1 MWTYLGVD
9 DEDSYGVEIG
19 DMSQIANNQMVW
31 RVLLNG
37 FPYKTPAEM
46 GVPDERSAFA
56 VTKQAVYAVLDG
68 RDTSRYSGV
77 DEIGNQMADAVRRL
91 VDIGRNGTQ
100 TYQDPVINVSSI
112 SPAGV
117 DSIDSNYISQTFN
130 VSSEVNMKDINVIL
144 DTFSAPTGTKV
155 TDINNNERTN
165 FNKGENFKILVP
177 RENIKDEITVQFTLS
192 GQCETYP
199 ILFGKA
205 PNENVQDYVLT
216 TDPFVVSTAKSQMNY
231 KPSVDIEI
239 DKISSG
245 ESEITGK
252 GEGEPLEGAKFNV
265 KSEDGSFNK
274 DYYTDA
280 NGKITLSNMDIQ
292 KYIITELESAKYYLL
307 NKDTQV
313 EVTPEHDGDDQ
324 KVVFENT
331 PVDIKVNVDKDS
343 DKEEVQGNEILT
355 YTIDNIKN
363 LSNVPLDNFTLTD
376 DLPDEVR
383 LQKLQTGT
391 YNEDL
396 KYSIYYNT
404 NKRENIKLQDNLS
417 TKVNNEIDFTNLELA
432 KDEYV
437 TQFQLKFGTVK
448 IGFSN
453 VEEMTVTTKAIE
465 GLEKDSVF
473 ENNVNVEGTYIDVPT
488 EDEDDVPT
496 KVYENVLKVTKVSKE
511 YNQYTELEKGSKI
524 NATFEILDE
533 NKNHVETV
541 KTTDGE
547 FTYKYLETGKQY
559 FLKELSVDDYYVIS
573 EDLIPFK
580 FEENGQT
587 IEITVENDN
596 VNLVVDVEKNGPTQ
610 AKQGDIITYDF
621 NHVGNF
627 SNVPISNFVFGDKL
641 PRQVRL
647 QSLTTGTWNEEL
659 TYKIQYITNQNT
671 NWAYIGEDYSTK
683 ENYTVDFTTLDL
695 QDGEYVTQYR
705 FIFGDVKEGFREQEK
720 PTATVKINE
729 DLANNKII
737 VNDCYVNGKYV
748 DTPLEDED
756 DAHTIVYTPEENK
769 EVELPKTGM

>member
-1 MWTYLGVD
+1 
-9 DEDSYGVEIG
+9 
-19 DMSQIANNQMVW
+19 MSQIANNQMVW

-155 TDINNNERTN
+155 TDVNNNERTN
-165 FNKGENFKILVP
+165 FDKGENFKVLVP

-205 PNENVQDYVLT
+205 PNDNVQDYVLT

-252 GEGEPLEGAKFNV
+252 GEGEPLEGAKFNE

-573 EDLIPFK
+573 EELIPFK

-627 SNVPISNFVFGDKL
+627 SNVPISDFIFGDKL
-641 PRQVRL
+641 PRQVRI
-647 QSLTTGTWNEEL
+647 QSITTGTWNEEL

-671 NWAYIGEDYSTK
+671 NWAYIGEDYNTN
-683 ENYTVDFTTLDL
+683 ENYTVDFTNLNL
-695 QDGEYVTQYR
+695 QDGEYVTEYR
-705 FIFGDVKEGFREQEK
+705 FVFGDVKEGFREEEK

>member
-1 MWTYLGVD
+1 
-9 DEDSYGVEIG
+9 
-19 DMSQIANNQMVW
+19 MSQIANNQMVW

-77 DEIGNQMADAVRRL
+77 DAIGNQMADAVRRL

-100 TYQDPVINVSSI
+100 TYQDPVINVSTI

-165 FNKGENFKILVP
+165 FDKGENFKVLVP

-205 PNENVQDYVLT
+205 PNDNVQDYVLT

-627 SNVPISNFVFGDKL
+627 SNVPISDFIFGDKL
-641 PRQVRL
+641 PRQVRI
-647 QSLTTGTWNEEL
+647 QSITTGTWNEEL

-671 NWAYIGEDYSTK
+671 NWAYIGEDYNTN
-683 ENYTVDFTTLDL
+683 ENYTVDFTNLNL
-695 QDGEYVTQYR
+695 QDGEYVTEYR
-705 FIFGDVKEGFREQEK
+705 FVFGDVKEGFREEEK

>member
-1 MWTYLGVD
+1 
-9 DEDSYGVEIG
+9 
-19 DMSQIANNQMVW
+19 MSQIANNQMVW

-165 FNKGENFKILVP
+165 FDKGENFKVLVP

-205 PNENVQDYVLT
+205 PNDNVQDYVLT

-331 PVDIKVNVDKDS
+331 PVDIKVNVDKDF

-417 TKVNNEIDFTNLELA
+417 TKVNNEIDFSNLELA
-432 KDEYV
+432 NDEYV

-453 VEEMTVTTKAIE
+453 VEKMTVTTKAIE

-705 FIFGDVKEGFREQEK
+705 FIFGDVKEGFREEEK

>member
-1 MWTYLGVD
+1 
-9 DEDSYGVEIG
+9 
-19 DMSQIANNQMVW
+19 MSQIANNQMVW

-77 DEIGNQMADAVRRL
+77 DAIGNQMADAVRRL

-100 TYQDPVINVSSI
+100 TYQDPVINVSTI

-117 DSIDSNYISQTFN
+117 DNIDSNYISQTFN

-144 DTFSAPTGTKV
+144 DTFSAPNGTKV

-165 FNKGENFKILVP
+165 FDKGENFKVLVP

-205 PNENVQDYVLT
+205 PNDNVQDYVLT

-453 VEEMTVTTKAIE
+453 VEKMTVTTKAIE

-573 EDLIPFK
+573 EELIPFK

-627 SNVPISNFVFGDKL
+627 SNVPISDFIFGDKL
-641 PRQVRL
+641 PRQVRI
-647 QSLTTGTWNEEL
+647 QSITTGTWNEEL

-671 NWAYIGEDYSTK
+671 NWAYIGEDYNTN
-683 ENYTVDFTTLDL
+683 ENYTVDFTNLNL
-695 QDGEYVTQYR
+695 QDGEYVTEYR
-705 FIFGDVKEGFREQEK
+705 FVFGDVKEGFREEEK

>member
-1 MWTYLGVD
+1 
-9 DEDSYGVEIG
+9 
-19 DMSQIANNQMVW
+19 MSQIANNQMVW

-77 DEIGNQMADAVRRL
+77 DAIGNQMADAVRRL

-100 TYQDPVINVSSI
+100 TYQDPVINVSTI

-117 DSIDSNYISQTFN
+117 DNIDSNYISQTFN

-144 DTFSAPTGTKV
+144 DTFSAPNGTKV

-165 FNKGENFKILVP
+165 FDKGENFKVLVP

-205 PNENVQDYVLT
+205 PNDNVQDYVLT

-252 GEGEPLEGAKFNV
+252 DEGEPLEGAKFNV

-437 TQFQLKFGTVK
+437 TAFQLKFGTVK

-453 VEEMTVTTKAIE
+453 VEKMTVTTKAIE

-705 FIFGDVKEGFREQEK
+705 FIFGDVKEGFREEEK
-720 PTATVKINE
+720 PTTTVKINE

-737 VNDCYVNGKYV
+737 VNDCYVNGQYV

>member
-1 MWTYLGVD
+1 
-9 DEDSYGVEIG
+9 
-19 DMSQIANNQMVW
+19 MSQIANNQMVW

-165 FNKGENFKILVP
+165 FDKGENFKVLVP

-205 PNENVQDYVLT
+205 PNDNVQDYVLT

-343 DKEEVQGNEILT
+343 DKGEVQGNEILT

-573 EDLIPFK
+573 EELIPFK

-627 SNVPISNFVFGDKL
+627 SNVPISDFIFGDKL

-647 QSLTTGTWNEEL
+647 QSITTGTWNEEL

-671 NWAYIGEDYSTK
+671 NWAYIGEDYNTN
-683 ENYTVDFTTLDL
+683 ENYTVDFTNLNL
-695 QDGEYVTQYR
+695 QDGEYVTEYR
-705 FIFGDVKEGFREQEK
+705 FVFGDVKEGFREEEK

>member
-1 MWTYLGVD
+1 
-9 DEDSYGVEIG
+9 
-19 DMSQIANNQMVW
+19 MSQIANNQMVW

-77 DEIGNQMADAVRRL
+77 DEIGNQMAEAVRRL

-100 TYQDPVINVSSI
+100 TYQDPVINVSTI

-117 DSIDSNYISQTFN
+117 DNIDSNYISQTFN
-130 VSSEVNMKDINVIL
+130 VSSQVNMKDINVIL
-144 DTFSAPTGTKV
+144 DTFSAPKGTKV

-165 FNKGENFKILVP
+165 FNKGENFKVLVP

-437 TQFQLKFGTVK
+437 TEFQLKFGTVK

-473 ENNVNVEGTYIDVPT
+473 ENNVNVQGTYIDVPT

-587 IEITVENDN
+587 IEITIENDN

-627 SNVPISNFVFGDKL
+627 SNVPISDFIFGDKL

-683 ENYTVDFTTLDL
+683 ENYTVDFTNLNL
-695 QDGEYVTQYR
+695 QDGEYVTEYR
-705 FIFGDVKEGFREQEK
+705 FVFGDVKEGFREEEK

>member
-1 MWTYLGVD
+1 
-9 DEDSYGVEIG
+9 
-19 DMSQIANNQMVW
+19 MSQIANNQMVW

-165 FNKGENFKILVP
+165 FDKGENFKVLVP

-205 PNENVQDYVLT
+205 PNDNVQDYVLT

-647 QSLTTGTWNEEL
+647 QSITTGTWNEEL

-671 NWAYIGEDYSTK
+671 NWAYIGEDYNTN
-683 ENYTVDFTTLDL
+683 ENYTVDFTNLNL
-695 QDGEYVTQYR
+695 QDGEYVTEYR
-705 FIFGDVKEGFREQEK
+705 FVFGDVKEGFREEEK

>member
-1 MWTYLGVD
+1 
-9 DEDSYGVEIG
+9 
-19 DMSQIANNQMVW
+19 MSQIANNQMVW
-31 RVLLNG
+31 RVLING

-100 TYQDPVINVSSI
+100 TYQDPVINVSTI

-117 DSIDSNYISQTFN
+117 DNIDSNYISQTFN
-130 VSSEVNMKDINVIL
+130 VSSQVNMKDINVIL
-144 DTFSAPTGTKV
+144 DTFSAPKGTKV

-165 FNKGENFKILVP
+165 FNKGENFKVLVP

-205 PNENVQDYVLT
+205 PNDNVQDYVLT

-324 KVVFENT
+324 KVTFKNT
-331 PVDIKVNVDKDS
+331 PVDIEVNVDKDS

-453 VEEMTVTTKAIE
+453 AEKMTVTTKAIE

-573 EDLIPFK
+573 EELIPFK

-627 SNVPISNFVFGDKL
+627 SNVPISDFIFGDKL

-671 NWAYIGEDYSTK
+671 NWAYIGEDYNTN
-683 ENYTVDFTTLDL
+683 ENYTVDFTNLNL

-705 FIFGDVKEGFREQEK
+705 FVFGDVKEGFREEEK

-737 VNDCYVNGKYV
+737 VNDCYVNGQYV

>member
-1 MWTYLGVD
+1 
-9 DEDSYGVEIG
+9 
-19 DMSQIANNQMVW
+19 MSQIANNQMVW

-37 FPYKTPAEM
+37 FPYKSASEM
-46 GVPDERSAFA
+46 GLPDDRSAFA
-56 VTKQAVYAVLDG
+56 VTKQAVYSVLDG

-77 DEIGNQMADAVRRL
+77 DELGNLMADKVREL

-100 TYQDPVINVSSI
+100 TYQDPVINVSTI

-144 DTFSAPTGTKV
+144 DTFSAPEGTKV
-155 TDINNNERTN
+155 TDVNNNERTN
-165 FNKGENFKILVP
+165 FNKGENFKVLVP

-205 PNENVQDYVLT
+205 PSENVQDYVLT

-265 KSEDGSFNK
+265 KSEDGSFNH

-280 NGKITLSNMDIQ
+280 NGKITLTNMDIQ

-331 PVDIKVNVDKDS
+331 PVDIEVSVDKDS

-396 KYSIYYNT
+396 NYSVYYST
-404 NKRENIKLQDNLS
+404 NKKENVKLQDNLS

-432 KDEYV
+432 NDEYV
-437 TQFQLKFGTVK
+437 TEFQLRFGTVK

-453 VEEMTVTTKAIE
+453 VEKMTVTTKVIE
-465 GLEKDSVF
+465 GLQKDSVF
-473 ENNVNVEGTYIDVPT
+473 KNNVNVEGTYIDVPT

-511 YNQYTELEKGSKI
+511 YNQYTELEACSKI

-573 EDLIPFK
+573 EELIPFK

-627 SNVPISNFVFGDKL
+627 SNVPISDFIFGDKL
-641 PRQVRL
+641 PRQVRI
-647 QSLTTGTWNEEL
+647 QSITTGTWNEEL

-671 NWAYIGEDYSTK
+671 NWAYIGEDYNTN
-683 ENYTVDFTTLDL
+683 ENYTVDFTNLNL

-705 FIFGDVKEGFREQEK
+705 FVFGDVKEGFREEEK

>member
-165 FNKGENFKILVP
+165 FDKGENFKVLVP

-205 PNENVQDYVLT
+205 PNDNVQDYVLT

-417 TKVNNEIDFTNLELA
+417 TKVNNEIDFSNLELA
-432 KDEYV
+432 NDEYV
-437 TQFQLKFGTVK
+437 TEFQLRFGTVK

-453 VEEMTVTTKAIE
+453 VEKMTVTTKAIE

-627 SNVPISNFVFGDKL
+627 SNVPISDFIFGDKL
-641 PRQVRL
+641 PRQVRI
-647 QSLTTGTWNEEL
+647 QSITTGTWNEEL

-671 NWAYIGEDYSTK
+671 NWAYIGEDYNTN
-683 ENYTVDFTTLDL
+683 ENYTVDFTNLNL

-705 FIFGDVKEGFREQEK
+705 FVFGDVKEGFREEEK

>member
-1 MWTYLGVD
+1 
-9 DEDSYGVEIG
+9 
-19 DMSQIANNQMVW
+19 MSQIANNQMVW

-144 DTFSAPTGTKV
+144 DTFSAPNGTKV

-165 FNKGENFKILVP
+165 FDKGENFKVLVP

-205 PNENVQDYVLT
+205 PNDNVQDYVLT

-473 ENNVNVEGTYIDVPT
+473 ENNVNVQGTYIDVPT

-705 FIFGDVKEGFREQEK
+705 FIFGDVKEGFREEEK

>member
-1 MWTYLGVD
+1 
-9 DEDSYGVEIG
+9 
-19 DMSQIANNQMVW
+19 MSQIANNQMVW

-77 DEIGNQMADAVRRL
+77 DEIGNQMADAIRRL

-100 TYQDPVINVSSI
+100 TYQDPVINVSTI

-117 DSIDSNYISQTFN
+117 DSIDKNYISQTFN
-130 VSSEVNMKDINVIL
+130 VSSDVNMKDINVIL

-155 TDINNNERTN
+155 TDVNNNEKTN
-165 FNKGENFKILVP
+165 FNKGENFKVLVP

-216 TDPFVVSTAKSQMNY
+216 TDPFVLSTARSQMNY
-231 KPSVDIEI
+231 KPSIDIEI
-239 DKISSG
+239 EKISSG

-324 KVVFENT
+324 KVTFKNT
-331 PVDIKVNVDKDS
+331 PVDIEVNVDKDS

-376 DLPDEVR
+376 DLPDEIR
-383 LQKLQTGT
+383 IQELQTGT

-404 NKRENIKLQDNLS
+404 NKRENIKLLDNLS
-417 TKVNNEIDFTNLELA
+417 TKINNKIDFTNLELA

-437 TQFQLKFGTVK
+437 TAFQLKFGTVK

-453 VEEMTVTTKAIE
+453 VEKMTVTTKVIE
-465 GLEKDSVF
+465 GLQKDSVF
-473 ENNVNVEGTYIDVPT
+473 KNNVNVEGTYIDVPT

-511 YNQYTELEKGSKI
+511 YNQYTELEACSKI

-559 FLKELSVDDYYVIS
+559 YLKELSVDDYYVIS
-573 EDLIPFK
+573 KDLIPFK
-580 FEENGQT
+580 FEQNGQT

-596 VNLVVDVEKNGPTQ
+596 VNLLVDVEKNGPTQ
-610 AKQGDIITYDF
+610 AKQGDLITYDF

-647 QSLTTGTWNEEL
+647 QQITTGTWNEEL

-671 NWAYIGEDYSTK
+671 NWQYIGEDYSTN
-683 ENYTVDFTTLDL
+683 ENYTVDFTKLDL
-695 QDGEYVTQYR
+695 QEGEYVTEYR
-705 FIFGDVKEGFREQEK
+705 FIFGDVKEGFREVEK
-720 PTATVKINE
+720 PTATVKVNE

-756 DAHTIVYTPEENK
+756 DAHTIVYTKEENK

>member
-1 MWTYLGVD
+1 
-9 DEDSYGVEIG
+9 
-19 DMSQIANNQMVW
+19 MSQIANNQMVW

-165 FNKGENFKILVP
+165 FDKGENFKVLVP

-205 PNENVQDYVLT
+205 PNDNVQDYVLT

-331 PVDIKVNVDKDS
+331 PVDIEVNVDKDS

-396 KYSIYYNT
+396 KYSVYYST
-404 NKRENIKLQDNLS
+404 NKKENVKLQDNLS

-432 KDEYV
+432 NDEYV
-437 TQFQLKFGTVK
+437 TEFQLRFGTVK

-573 EDLIPFK
+573 EELIPFK

-705 FIFGDVKEGFREQEK
+705 FIFGDVKEGFREEEK

>member
-1 MWTYLGVD
+1 
-9 DEDSYGVEIG
+9 
-19 DMSQIANNQMVW
+19 MSQIANNQMVW

-100 TYQDPVINVSSI
+100 TYQDPVINVSTI

-117 DSIDSNYISQTFN
+117 DNIDSKYISQTFN

-155 TDINNNERTN
+155 TDVNNNEKTN
-165 FNKGENFKILVP
+165 FNKGENFKVLVP

-205 PNENVQDYVLT
+205 PNDNVQDYVLT

-404 NKRENIKLQDNLS
+404 NKRENIKLVDNLS
-417 TKVNNEIDFTNLELA
+417 TKVNNKIDFTNLELA

-627 SNVPISNFVFGDKL
+627 SNVPISDFIFGDKL
-641 PRQVRL
+641 PRQVRI
-647 QSLTTGTWNEEL
+647 QSITTGTWNEEL

-671 NWAYIGEDYSTK
+671 NWAYIGEDYNTN
-683 ENYTVDFTTLDL
+683 ENYTVDFTNLNL
-695 QDGEYVTQYR
+695 QDGEYVTEYR
-705 FIFGDVKEGFREQEK
+705 FVFGDVKEGFREEEK

>member
-1 MWTYLGVD
+1 
-9 DEDSYGVEIG
+9 
-19 DMSQIANNQMVW
+19 MSQIANNQMVW

-165 FNKGENFKILVP
+165 FDKGENFKVLVP

-205 PNENVQDYVLT
+205 PNDNVQDYVLT

-265 KSEDGSFNK
+265 KSEDGSFNQ

-547 FTYKYLETGKQY
+547 FTYKYLDTGKQY

-627 SNVPISNFVFGDKL
+627 SNVPISDFIFGDKL

-671 NWAYIGEDYSTK
+671 NWAYIGEDYNTN

-705 FIFGDVKEGFREQEK
+705 FIFGDVKEGFREEEK
-720 PTATVKINE
+720 PTTTVKINE

>member
-1 MWTYLGVD
+1 
-9 DEDSYGVEIG
+9 
-19 DMSQIANNQMVW
+19 MSQIANNQMVW

-165 FNKGENFKILVP
+165 FDKGENFKVLVP

-205 PNENVQDYVLT
+205 PNDNVQDYVLT

-627 SNVPISNFVFGDKL
+627 SNVPISDFIFGDKL
-641 PRQVRL
+641 PRQVRI
-647 QSLTTGTWNEEL
+647 QSITTGTWNEEL

-671 NWAYIGEDYSTK
+671 NWAYIGEDYNTN
-683 ENYTVDFTTLDL
+683 ENYTVDFTNLNL
-695 QDGEYVTQYR
+695 QDGEYVTEYR
-705 FIFGDVKEGFREQEK
+705 FVFGDVKEGFREEEK

>member
-144 DTFSAPTGTKV
+144 DTFSAPNGTKV

-165 FNKGENFKILVP
+165 FDKGENFKVLVP

-205 PNENVQDYVLT
+205 PNDNVQDYVLT

-331 PVDIKVNVDKDS
+331 PVDIEVNVDKDS

-437 TQFQLKFGTVK
+437 TEFQLKFGTVK

-473 ENNVNVEGTYIDVPT
+473 ENNVNVQGTYIDVPT

-573 EDLIPFK
+573 EELIPFK

-647 QSLTTGTWNEEL
+647 QSITTGTWNEEL

-705 FIFGDVKEGFREQEK
+705 FIFGDVKEGFREEEK

>member
-1 MWTYLGVD
+1 
-9 DEDSYGVEIG
+9 
-19 DMSQIANNQMVW
+19 MSQIANNQMVW

-100 TYQDPVINVSSI
+100 TYQDPVINVSTI
-112 SPAGV
+112 SPAGI
-117 DSIDSNYISQTFN
+117 DNIDSNYISQTFN
-130 VSSEVNMKDINVIL
+130 VSSQVNMKDINVIL

-165 FNKGENFKILVP
+165 FDKGENFKVLVP

-205 PNENVQDYVLT
+205 PNDNVQDYVLT

-627 SNVPISNFVFGDKL
+627 SNVPISDFIFGDKL
-641 PRQVRL
+641 PRQVRI
-647 QSLTTGTWNEEL
+647 QSITTGTWNEEL

-705 FIFGDVKEGFREQEK
+705 FIFGDVKEGFREEEK

-756 DAHTIVYTPEENK
+756 DAHTIVYTPEKNK

>member
-1 MWTYLGVD
+1 
-9 DEDSYGVEIG
+9 
-19 DMSQIANNQMVW
+19 MSQIANNQMVW

-165 FNKGENFKILVP
+165 FDKGENFKVLVP

-205 PNENVQDYVLT
+205 PNDNVQDYVLT

-331 PVDIKVNVDKDS
+331 PVDIKVNVDKDF

-363 LSNVPLDNFTLTD
+363 LSNVPLDNFTLID

-473 ENNVNVEGTYIDVPT
+473 ENNVNVQGTYIDVPT

-705 FIFGDVKEGFREQEK
+705 FIFGDVKEGFREEEK

-737 VNDCYVNGKYV
+737 LNDCYVNGKYV

>member
-1 MWTYLGVD
+1 
-9 DEDSYGVEIG
+9 
-19 DMSQIANNQMVW
+19 MSQIANNQMVW

-100 TYQDPVINVSSI
+100 TYQDPVINVSTI

-117 DSIDSNYISQTFN
+117 DNIDSNYISQTFN
-130 VSSEVNMKDINVIL
+130 VSSQVNMKDINVIL

-165 FNKGENFKILVP
+165 FDKGENFKVLVP

-205 PNENVQDYVLT
+205 PNDNVQDYVLT

-437 TQFQLKFGTVK
+437 TEFQLKFGTVK

-573 EDLIPFK
+573 EELIPFK

-627 SNVPISNFVFGDKL
+627 SNVPISDFIFGDKL
-641 PRQVRL
+641 PRQVRI
-647 QSLTTGTWNEEL
+647 QSITTGTWNEEL

-671 NWAYIGEDYSTK
+671 NWAYIGEDYNTN
-683 ENYTVDFTTLDL
+683 ENYTVDFTNLNL

-705 FIFGDVKEGFREQEK
+705 FVFGDVKEGFREEEK

>member
-1 MWTYLGVD
+1 MD
-9 DEDSYGVEIG
+9 
-19 DMSQIANNQMVW
+19 QIANNQMVW

-165 FNKGENFKILVP
+165 FDKGENFKILVP

-307 NKDTQV
+307 NKDTV
-313 EVTPEHDGDDQ
+313 IEVTPEHDGDDQ

-573 EDLIPFK
+573 EELIPFK

-647 QSLTTGTWNEEL
+647 QSITTGTWNEEL

-695 QDGEYVTQYR
+695 QDGEYVTEYK
-705 FIFGDVKEGFREQEK
+705 FIFGDVKEGFREEEK

>member
-1 MWTYLGVD
+1 
-9 DEDSYGVEIG
+9 
-19 DMSQIANNQMVW
+19 MSQIANNQMVW

-144 DTFSAPTGTKV
+144 DTFSAPNGTKV

-165 FNKGENFKILVP
+165 FDKGENFKVLVP

-205 PNENVQDYVLT
+205 PNDNVQDYVLT

-239 DKISSG
+239 DKISRG

-252 GEGEPLEGAKFNV
+252 DEGEPLEGAKFNV

-573 EDLIPFK
+573 EELIPFK

-627 SNVPISNFVFGDKL
+627 SNVPISDFVFGDKL

-647 QSLTTGTWNEEL
+647 QSITTGTWNEEL

-671 NWAYIGEDYSTK
+671 NWAYIGEDYNTN
-683 ENYTVDFTTLDL
+683 ENYTVDFTNLNL
-695 QDGEYVTQYR
+695 QDGEYVTEYR
-705 FIFGDVKEGFREQEK
+705 FVFGDVKEGFREEEK

>member
-1 MWTYLGVD
+1 
-9 DEDSYGVEIG
+9 
-19 DMSQIANNQMVW
+19 MSQIANNQMVW

-100 TYQDPVINVSSI
+100 TYQDPVINVSTI

-117 DSIDSNYISQTFN
+117 DNIDSNYISQTFN

-155 TDINNNERTN
+155 TDVNNNEKTN
-165 FNKGENFKILVP
+165 FNKGENFKVLVP

-216 TDPFVVSTAKSQMNY
+216 TDPFVLSTAKSQMNY

-239 DKISSG
+239 EKISSG

-274 DYYTDA
+274 DYYTDK
-280 NGKITLSNMDIQ
+280 NGKITLTNMDIQ

-313 EVTPEHDGDDQ
+313 EITPEHDGDDQ
-324 KVVFENT
+324 KVTFKNT
-331 PVDIKVNVDKDS
+331 PVDIEVNVDKDS

-376 DLPDEVR
+376 DLPDEIR
-383 LQKLQTGT
+383 IQELQTGT

-627 SNVPISNFVFGDKL
+627 SNVPISDFIFGDKL

-705 FIFGDVKEGFREQEK
+705 FVFGDVKEGFREEEK

-737 VNDCYVNGKYV
+737 VNDCYVNGQYV

>member
-1 MWTYLGVD
+1 
-9 DEDSYGVEIG
+9 
-19 DMSQIANNQMVW
+19 MSQIANNQMVW

-77 DEIGNQMADAVRRL
+77 DAIGNQMADAVRRL

-100 TYQDPVINVSSI
+100 TYQDPVINVSTI

-117 DSIDSNYISQTFN
+117 DNIDSNYISQTFN

-144 DTFSAPTGTKV
+144 DTFSAPNGTKV

-165 FNKGENFKILVP
+165 FDKGENFKVLVP

-205 PNENVQDYVLT
+205 PNDNVQDYVLT

-239 DKISSG
+239 EKISSG

-580 FEENGQT
+580 LEENGQT

-627 SNVPISNFVFGDKL
+627 SNVPISDFIFGDKL

-705 FIFGDVKEGFREQEK
+705 FIFGDVKEGFREEEK
-720 PTATVKINE
+720 PTTTVKINE

-737 VNDCYVNGKYV
+737 VNDCYVNGQYV

>member
-1 MWTYLGVD
+1 
-9 DEDSYGVEIG
+9 
-19 DMSQIANNQMVW
+19 MSQIANNQMVW

-100 TYQDPVINVSSI
+100 TYQDPVINVSTI

-165 FNKGENFKILVP
+165 FDKGENFKVLVP

-205 PNENVQDYVLT
+205 PNDNVQDYVLT

-324 KVVFENT
+324 KV
-331 PVDIKVNVDKDS
+331 
-343 DKEEVQGNEILT
+343 
-355 YTIDNIKN
+355 
-363 LSNVPLDNFTLTD
+363 
-376 DLPDEVR
+376 
-383 LQKLQTGT
+383 
-391 YNEDL
+391 L
-396 KYSIYYNT
+396 KT
-404 NKRENIKLQDNLS
+404 HQ
-417 TKVNNEIDFTNLELA
+417 
-432 KDEYV
+432 
-437 TQFQLKFGTVK
+437 
-448 IGFSN
+448 
-453 VEEMTVTTKAIE
+453 
-465 GLEKDSVF
+465 
-473 ENNVNVEGTYIDVPT
+473 
-488 EDEDDVPT
+488 
-496 KVYENVLKVTKVSKE
+496 
-511 YNQYTELEKGSKI
+511 
-524 NATFEILDE
+524 
-533 NKNHVETV
+533 
-541 KTTDGE
+541 
-547 FTYKYLETGKQY
+547 
-559 FLKELSVDDYYVIS
+559 
-573 EDLIPFK
+573 
-580 FEENGQT
+580 
-587 IEITVENDN
+587 
-596 VNLVVDVEKNGPTQ
+596 
-610 AKQGDIITYDF
+610 
-621 NHVGNF
+621 
-627 SNVPISNFVFGDKL
+627 
-641 PRQVRL
+641 
-647 QSLTTGTWNEEL
+647 
-659 TYKIQYITNQNT
+659 
-671 NWAYIGEDYSTK
+671 
-683 ENYTVDFTTLDL
+683 
-695 QDGEYVTQYR
+695 
-705 FIFGDVKEGFREQEK
+705 
-720 PTATVKINE
+720 
-729 DLANNKII
+729 
-737 VNDCYVNGKYV
+737 
-748 DTPLEDED
+748 
-756 DAHTIVYTPEENK
+756 
-769 EVELPKTGM
+769 

>member
-1 MWTYLGVD
+1 
-9 DEDSYGVEIG
+9 
-19 DMSQIANNQMVW
+19 MSQIANNQMVW

-144 DTFSAPTGTKV
+144 DTFSAPNGTKV

-165 FNKGENFKILVP
+165 FDKGENFKVLVP

-205 PNENVQDYVLT
+205 PNDNVQDYVLT

-343 DKEEVQGNEILT
+343 DKGEVQGNEILT

-376 DLPDEVR
+376 DLPDEIR
-383 LQKLQTGT
+383 IQELQTGT

-404 NKRENIKLQDNLS
+404 NKRENIKLVDNLS
-417 TKVNNEIDFTNLELA
+417 TKVNNKIDFTNLELA

-627 SNVPISNFVFGDKL
+627 SNVPISDFIFGDKL
-641 PRQVRL
+641 PRQVRI
-647 QSLTTGTWNEEL
+647 QSITTGTWNEEL

-671 NWAYIGEDYSTK
+671 NWAYIGEDYNTN
-683 ENYTVDFTTLDL
+683 ENYTVDFTNLNL

-705 FIFGDVKEGFREQEK
+705 FIFGDVKEGFREEEK

>member
-1 MWTYLGVD
+1 
-9 DEDSYGVEIG
+9 
-19 DMSQIANNQMVW
+19 MSQIANNQMVW

-100 TYQDPVINVSSI
+100 TYQDPVINVSTI

-117 DSIDSNYISQTFN
+117 DNIDSKYISQTFN

-155 TDINNNERTN
+155 TDVNNNEKTN
-165 FNKGENFKILVP
+165 FNKGENFKVLVP

-205 PNENVQDYVLT
+205 PSENVQDYVLT
-216 TDPFVVSTAKSQMNY
+216 TDPFVLSTAKSQMNY

-239 DKISSG
+239 EKISSG

-252 GEGEPLEGAKFNV
+252 GEGEPLEGAKFNI
-265 KSEDGSFNK
+265 KSEDGTFNK
-274 DYYTDA
+274 DFYTDK
-280 NGKITLSNMDIQ
+280 NGKITLTNMDIQ

-324 KVVFENT
+324 KVTFKNT
-331 PVDIKVNVDKDS
+331 PVDIEVNVDKDS
-343 DKEEVQGNEILT
+343 DKGEVQGNEILT

-376 DLPDEVR
+376 DLPDEIR
-383 LQKLQTGT
+383 IQELQTGT

-404 NKRENIKLQDNLS
+404 NKRENIKLVDNLS
-417 TKVNNEIDFTNLELA
+417 TKVNNKIDFTNLELA

-437 TQFQLKFGTVK
+437 TAFQLKFGTVK

-453 VEEMTVTTKAIE
+453 VGKMTVTTKAIE
-465 GLEKDSVF
+465 GLQKDSVF
-473 ENNVNVEGTYIDVPT
+473 KNNVNVEGTYIDVPT

-511 YNQYTELEKGSKI
+511 YNQYTELEACSKI
-524 NATFEILDE
+524 NATFDILDE
-533 NKNHVETV
+533 NKDYVETV

-547 FTYKYLETGKQY
+547 FTYKYLKTGKQY

-573 EDLIPFK
+573 EDLIPFE

-596 VNLVVDVEKNGPTQ
+596 VNLLVDVEKNGPTQ
-610 AKQGDIITYDF
+610 AKQGDLITYDF

-641 PRQVRL
+641 PRQVRI
-647 QSLTTGTWNEEL
+647 QKITTGTWNEEL

-671 NWAYIGEDYSTK
+671 NWQYIGEDYLTN
-683 ENYTVDFTTLDL
+683 ENYTVDFAKLNL
-695 QDGEYVTQYR
+695 QEGEYVTEYR
-705 FIFGDVKEGFREQEK
+705 FIFGDVKEGFREEEK
-720 PTATVKINE
+720 PTATVKVNE

-756 DAHTIVYTPEENK
+756 DAHTIVYTKEENK

>member
-1 MWTYLGVD
+1 
-9 DEDSYGVEIG
+9 
-19 DMSQIANNQMVW
+19 MSQIANNQMVW

-165 FNKGENFKILVP
+165 FDKGENFKILVP
-177 RENIKDEITVQFTLS
+177 RENIKDEIAVQFTLS

-363 LSNVPLDNFTLTD
+363 LSNVPLDNFTITD

-627 SNVPISNFVFGDKL
+627 SNVPISDFIFGDKL
-641 PRQVRL
+641 PRQVRI
-647 QSLTTGTWNEEL
+647 QSITTGTWNEEL

-671 NWAYIGEDYSTK
+671 NWAYIGEDYNTN
-683 ENYTVDFTTLDL
+683 ENYTVDFTNLNL
-695 QDGEYVTQYR
+695 QDGEYVTEYR
-705 FIFGDVKEGFREQEK
+705 FVFGDVKEGFREEEK

>member
-1 MWTYLGVD
+1 
-9 DEDSYGVEIG
+9 
-19 DMSQIANNQMVW
+19 MSQIANNQMVW

-130 VSSEVNMKDINVIL
+130 VSSQVNMKDINVIL

-165 FNKGENFKILVP
+165 FDKGENFKVLVP

-205 PNENVQDYVLT
+205 PNDNVQDYVLT

-239 DKISSG
+239 EKISSG

-274 DYYTDA
+274 DYYTDK
-280 NGKITLSNMDIQ
+280 NGKITLTNMDIQ

-383 LQKLQTGT
+383 LLKLQTGT

-473 ENNVNVEGTYIDVPT
+473 ENNVNVQGTYIDVPT

-627 SNVPISNFVFGDKL
+627 SNVPISDFIFGDKL
-641 PRQVRL
+641 PRQVRI
-647 QSLTTGTWNEEL
+647 QSITTGTWNEEL

-705 FIFGDVKEGFREQEK
+705 FVFGDVKEGFREEEK

>member
-1 MWTYLGVD
+1 
-9 DEDSYGVEIG
+9 
-19 DMSQIANNQMVW
+19 MSQIANNQMVW

-37 FPYKTPAEM
+37 FPYKSASEM
-46 GVPDERSAFA
+46 GLPDDRSAFA

-77 DEIGNQMADAVRRL
+77 DDLGNLMADKVREL

-100 TYQDPVINVSSI
+100 TYQDPVIKVSTI

-144 DTFSAPTGTKV
+144 DTFSAPNGTKV

-165 FNKGENFKILVP
+165 FDKGENFKVLVP

-205 PNENVQDYVLT
+205 PNDNVQDYVLT

-252 GEGEPLEGAKFNV
+252 DEGEPLEGAKFNV

-437 TQFQLKFGTVK
+437 TAFQLKFGTVK

-453 VEEMTVTTKAIE
+453 VEKMTVTTKAIE

-573 EDLIPFK
+573 EELIPFK

-627 SNVPISNFVFGDKL
+627 SNVPISDFIFGDKL
-641 PRQVRL
+641 PRQVRI
-647 QSLTTGTWNEEL
+647 QSITTGTWNEEL

-671 NWAYIGEDYSTK
+671 NWAYIGEDYNTN
-683 ENYTVDFTTLDL
+683 ENYTVDFTNLNL
-695 QDGEYVTQYR
+695 QDGEYVTEYR
-705 FIFGDVKEGFREQEK
+705 FVFGDVKEGFREEEK

>member
-1 MWTYLGVD
+1 
-9 DEDSYGVEIG
+9 
-19 DMSQIANNQMVW
+19 MSQIANNQMVW

-165 FNKGENFKILVP
+165 FDKGENFKVLVP

-205 PNENVQDYVLT
+205 PNDNVQDYVLT

-573 EDLIPFK
+573 EELIPFK

-627 SNVPISNFVFGDKL
+627 SNVPISDFIFGDKL

-705 FIFGDVKEGFREQEK
+705 FIFGDVKEGFREEEK

-737 VNDCYVNGKYV
+737 VNDCYVNGQYV

>member
-1 MWTYLGVD
+1 
-9 DEDSYGVEIG
+9 
-19 DMSQIANNQMVW
+19 MSQIANNQMVW

-165 FNKGENFKILVP
+165 FDKGENFKVLVP

-205 PNENVQDYVLT
+205 PNDNVQDYVLT

-376 DLPDEVR
+376 DLPDEIR

-465 GLEKDSVF
+465 GLEKDSLF
-473 ENNVNVEGTYIDVPT
+473 ENNVNVQGTYIDVPT

-627 SNVPISNFVFGDKL
+627 SNVPISDFIFGDKL
-641 PRQVRL
+641 PRQVRI
-647 QSLTTGTWNEEL
+647 QSITTGTWNEEL

-671 NWAYIGEDYSTK
+671 NWAYIGEDYNTN
-683 ENYTVDFTTLDL
+683 ENYTVDFTNLNL
-695 QDGEYVTQYR
+695 QDGEYVTEYR
-705 FIFGDVKEGFREQEK
+705 FVFGDVKEGFREEEK

>member
-1 MWTYLGVD
+1 MRTYLGVD

-117 DSIDSNYISQTFN
+117 DSIHSNYISQTFN

-165 FNKGENFKILVP
+165 FDKGENFKVLVP
-177 RENIKDEITVQFTLS
+177 RENIKDFITVQFTLS

-205 PNENVQDYVLT
+205 PNDNVQDYVLT

-274 DYYTDA
+274 DYYTDK

-404 NKRENIKLQDNLS
+404 NKRENIKLVDNLS

-627 SNVPISNFVFGDKL
+627 SNVPISDFIFGDKL

-705 FIFGDVKEGFREQEK
+705 FIFGDVKEGFREEEK
-720 PTATVKINE
+720 PTTTVKINE

-737 VNDCYVNGKYV
+737 VNDCYVNGQYV

>member
-1 MWTYLGVD
+1 
-9 DEDSYGVEIG
+9 
-19 DMSQIANNQMVW
+19 MSQIANNQMVW

-77 DEIGNQMADAVRRL
+77 DAIGNQMADAVRRL

-100 TYQDPVINVSSI
+100 TYQDPVINVSTI

-117 DSIDSNYISQTFN
+117 DNIDSNYISQTFN

-144 DTFSAPTGTKV
+144 DTFSAPNGTKV

-165 FNKGENFKILVP
+165 FDKGENFKVLVP

-205 PNENVQDYVLT
+205 PNDNVQDYVLT

-252 GEGEPLEGAKFNV
+252 DEGEPLEGAKFNV

-437 TQFQLKFGTVK
+437 TAFQLKFGTVK

-453 VEEMTVTTKAIE
+453 VEKMTVTTKAIE
-465 GLEKDSVF
+465 GLQKDSVF
-473 ENNVNVEGTYIDVPT
+473 KNNVNVEGTYIDVPT

-573 EDLIPFK
+573 EELIPFK

-627 SNVPISNFVFGDKL
+627 SNVPISDFIFGDKL
-641 PRQVRL
+641 PRQVRI
-647 QSLTTGTWNEEL
+647 QSITTGTWNEEL

-671 NWAYIGEDYSTK
+671 NWAYIGEDYNTN
-683 ENYTVDFTTLDL
+683 ENYTVDFTNLNL
-695 QDGEYVTQYR
+695 QDGEYVTEYR
-705 FIFGDVKEGFREQEK
+705 FVFGDVKEGFREEEK

>member
-1 MWTYLGVD
+1 
-9 DEDSYGVEIG
+9 
-19 DMSQIANNQMVW
+19 MSQIANNQMVW

-144 DTFSAPTGTKV
+144 DTFSAPNGTKV

-165 FNKGENFKILVP
+165 FDKGENFKVLVP

-205 PNENVQDYVLT
+205 PNDNVQDYVLT

-331 PVDIKVNVDKDS
+331 PVDIEVNVDKDS

-627 SNVPISNFVFGDKL
+627 SNVPISDFIFGDKL
-641 PRQVRL
+641 PRQVRI
-647 QSLTTGTWNEEL
+647 QSITTGTWNEEL

-671 NWAYIGEDYSTK
+671 NWAYIGEDYNTN
-683 ENYTVDFTTLDL
+683 ENYTVDFTNLNL
-695 QDGEYVTQYR
+695 QDGEYVTEYR
-705 FIFGDVKEGFREQEK
+705 FVFGDVKEGFREEEK
-720 PTATVKINE
+720 PTATVKVNE

-756 DAHTIVYTPEENK
+756 DAHTIVYTPEKNK

>member
-1 MWTYLGVD
+1 
-9 DEDSYGVEIG
+9 
-19 DMSQIANNQMVW
+19 MSQIANNQMVW

-165 FNKGENFKILVP
+165 FDKGENFKVLVP

-205 PNENVQDYVLT
+205 PNDNVQDYVLT

-331 PVDIKVNVDKDS
+331 PVDIEVNVDKDS

-573 EDLIPFK
+573 EELIPFK

-627 SNVPISNFVFGDKL
+627 SNVPISDFIFGDKL

-671 NWAYIGEDYSTK
+671 NWAYIGEDYNTN
-683 ENYTVDFTTLDL
+683 ENYTVDFTNLNL
-695 QDGEYVTQYR
+695 QDGEYVTEYR
-705 FIFGDVKEGFREQEK
+705 FVFGDVKEGFREEEK

>member
-1 MWTYLGVD
+1 
-9 DEDSYGVEIG
+9 
-19 DMSQIANNQMVW
+19 MSQIANNQMVW

-165 FNKGENFKILVP
+165 FDKGENFKVLVP

-205 PNENVQDYVLT
+205 PNDNVQDYVLT

-331 PVDIKVNVDKDS
+331 PVDIEVNVDKDS

-396 KYSIYYNT
+396 KYSVYYST
-404 NKRENIKLQDNLS
+404 NKKENVKLQDNLS

-432 KDEYV
+432 NDEYV
-437 TQFQLKFGTVK
+437 TEFQLRFGTVK

-453 VEEMTVTTKAIE
+453 VEKMTVTTKAIE

-473 ENNVNVEGTYIDVPT
+473 ENNVNVQGTYIDVPT

-573 EDLIPFK
+573 EELIPFK

-647 QSLTTGTWNEEL
+647 QSITTGTWNEEL

-705 FIFGDVKEGFREQEK
+705 FIFGDVKEGFREEEK